1 MTLTQR
7 DERVPHS
14 LSIKDIFIN
23 SHLLR
28 LLKIAEDVDI
38 DAFTLIVLISI
49 SLAPLG
55 STGNLDF
62 SVYCYWVV
70 DVTFCFGKVA
80 KKLNFDN

>member
-38 DAFTLIVLISI
+38 DAFTLIVLIS
-49 SLAPLG
+49 
-55 STGNLDF
+55 N
-62 SVYCYWVV
+62 V
-70 DVTFCFGKVA
+70 
-80 KKLNFDN
+80 